1 MTEVW
6 FKFPNNKAEELACW
20 DTYEQALRYL
30 CASLVPLLED
40 RVKTLEAGQVF
51 IDKEYY
57 FNKRG
62 HVRKAIMKNEDDL
75 RDLVE
80 VLWKND
86 DEAPKWTIS
95 LVVV

>member
-6 FKFPNNKAEELACW
+6 IQIPQGEQLACW

-30 CASLVPLLED
+30 CAFLVPLLEE
-40 RVKTLEAGQVF
+40 RVKTLEDGQVF

-62 HVRKAIMKNEDDL
+62 HVRKAIMKNEEDL

-86 DEAPKWTIS
+86 EEGPKWKIS
-95 LVVV
+95 LVV